1 MGGEMMKPPSMAAGV
16 ALLLAIAVAFMAT
29 TTTTAE
35 AVAACNPAQLTPCA
49 GPALFGGPVPP
60 ACCAQLR
67 AQQACLCGYARSPN
81 YGSYIRS
88 PNAARLFAV
97 CRLPMPRCS

>member
-1 MGGEMMKPPSMAAGV
+1 MMAIKPSAAV
-16 ALLLAIAVAFMAT
+16 ACAAAALLLLFLAAAT
-29 TTTTAE
+29 TTE
-35 AVAACNPAQLTPCA
+35 AAAACNPALLTPCA
-49 GPALFGGPVPP
+49 GPALFGGAVPP

-88 PNAARLFAV
+88 PRAARLFAV
-97 CRLPMPRCS
+97 CRLAMPRCG

>member
-1 MGGEMMKPPSMAAGV
+1 MACAAALGLL
-16 ALLLAIAVAFMAT
+16 LLLAAAAT
-29 TTTTAE
+29 ATDA
-35 AVAACNPAQLTPCA
+35 AAAAAAACNPGQLTPCA
-49 GPALFGGPVPP
+49 GPALFGGAVPA

-88 PNAARLFAV
+88 PKAARLFAV
-97 CRLPMPRCS
+97 CRLPMPRCG